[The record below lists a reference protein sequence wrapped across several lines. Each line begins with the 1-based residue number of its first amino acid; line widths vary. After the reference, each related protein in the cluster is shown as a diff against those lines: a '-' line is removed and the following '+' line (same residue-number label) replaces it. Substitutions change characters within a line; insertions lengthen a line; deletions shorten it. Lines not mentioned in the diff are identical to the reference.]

1 MYIPSGMSFS
11 LTAIAK
17 RKPVTRVAFH
27 ILFWVCIVFYFAW
40 GFGLAKNT
48 REGFLY
54 SLLYL
59 PGNLLM
65 TYTLLYFLTP
75 VYLVRKKYVHFFAGL
90 ALLLIICSC
99 YAVFANTLM
108 GVSPGKFKETSVYTG
123 QNVLPF
129 IHVAGIAFSI
139 KFLENWRMQRKQ
151 TMAAQNAQLKAEL
164 ELLKA
169 QVHPHFLFNT
179 LNNLYSH
186 TLEQSDLA
194 PGIVLKLS
202 HLLRFMLYESKSPEI
217 PLKTEVYIIQ
227 SYMELE
233 QVRYGNRLDVSF
245 VCRGELNDK
254 MIAPLLLLP
263 FVENAY
269 KHGPSQQLD
278 LCWISFDLAVED
290 KMVRFKLINSFDAE
304 EENKPEVKN
313 GGVGLQ
319 NVKRRLELIYPN
331 KYSLDI
337 RAEDS
342 VFIVSLELQIDCPG
356 ENIQAA

>member
-1 MYIPSGMSFS
+1 MSFS
-11 LTAIAK
+11 FTAIAR
-17 RKPVTRVAFH
+17 RKPVTRVALH
-27 ILFWVCIVFYFAW
+27 LIFWVCIVCYLAW

-75 VYLVRKKYVHFFAGL
+75 KYLVRKKYIQFFAGL
-90 ALLLIICSC
+90 ALLLLICSC
-99 YAVFANTLM
+99 YAVFANMLM
-108 GVSPGKFKETSVYTG
+108 GVSPGNFKRTSVDTG

-139 KFLENWRMQRKQ
+139 KFLQNWRLQRHE
-151 TMAAQNAQLKAEL
+151 TTVAQNAQLKAEL

-233 QVRYGNRLDVSF
+233 QVRYGKRLDVSF
-245 VCRGELNDK
+245 VCRGELSDK
-254 MIAPLLLLP
+254 KIAPLLLLP

-290 KMVRFKLINSFDAE
+290 KWIRFKLINSFDE
-304 EENKPEVKN
+304 DDQDKPEVN
-313 GGVGLQ
+313 TGGMGLQ

-337 RAEDS
+337 RAEDDM
-342 VFIVSLELQIDCPG
+342 FIVNLDLQIDCAD